1 MKKFDFKRAIQFICL
16 CGASI
21 IYYVPYMKASF
32 YDALIQAFNVTN
44 VELGIM
50 TSAYTTMTIATY
62 FLGGLVADKFSARKL
77 LAFSYVA
84 SGLLCVGF
92 GTIPDYR
99 VAVVLFAILGVT
111 TTLTFWSALIKAI
124 RIFARPGEE
133 GKAQGDVE
141 GTRSILAAVLGT
153 IAIFIFSQFS
163 NIVTGMQVV
172 IFIFGGAC
180 ILIGILIWI
189 FFERDE
195 PDKEQNLGIGKI
207 LLTCLKNPNVWL
219 MSFIVFGAFISCTTT
234 PYMTPYGTQMFGLSI
249 TLGAILGMFRDYMQP
264 IGALISGN
272 VSNKTGISKLLIIV
286 TALLAVINIFIAI
299 IPQQASLVILVFI
312 GTALGYIILGAARG
326 IYFATLPEADIPMYM
341 SGTVIGIISTIGFLP
356 DSFMPIIIGNWL
368 DTYPPELAYRFIFI
382 AAAAGAIFAC
392 IISIIFHKRN
402 KETIAKL
409 AVIQK
414 EGKIADK
421 KNIEA
426 SV

>member
-1 MKKFDFKRAIQFICL
+1 
-16 CGASI
+16 
-21 IYYVPYMKASF
+21 
-32 YDALIQAFNVTN
+32 
-44 VELGIM
+44 
-50 TSAYTTMTIATY
+50 
-62 FLGGLVADKFSARKL
+62 
-77 LAFSYVA
+77 
-84 SGLLCVGF
+84 
-92 GTIPDYR
+92 
-99 VAVVLFAILGVT
+99 
-111 TTLTFWSALIKAI
+111 
-124 RIFARPGEE
+124 
-133 GKAQGDVE
+133 
-141 GTRSILAAVLGT
+141 
-153 IAIFIFSQFS
+153 
-163 NIVTGMQVV
+163 
-172 IFIFGGAC
+172 
-180 ILIGILIWI
+180 
-189 FFERDE
+189 
-195 PDKEQNLGIGKI
+195 
-207 LLTCLKNPNVWL
+207 
-219 MSFIVFGAFISCTTT
+219 
-234 PYMTPYGTQMFGLSI
+234 
-249 TLGAILGMFRDYMQP
+249 MFRDYMQP

-368 DTYPPELAYRFIFI
+368 DTSPPELAYRFIFI

-414 EGKIADK
+414 KGKIADE
-421 KNIEA
+421 KNTEP